1 MMIVH
6 EVILLRLYKR
16 NLINCFLWSLLRKKK
31 QASPLCKGRVLNCL
45 SRAKDLS
52 KRQGSIT
59 NPGFYWLPDR
69 KGFQCA
75 EHSINLRQ
83 LVQYIYV
90 GLILNQGLLNRD
102 FTVLREET
110 CSTMLMPISTV
121 WKILILK
128 SKC

>member
-31 QASPLCKGRVLNCL
+31 QASPLCKGRVLSCL

-59 NPGFYWLPDR
+59 NPGLCWLLDR

-110 CSTMLMPISTV
+110 CSSMLIAHAQR
-121 WKILILK
+121 
-128 SKC
+128 C

>member
-31 QASPLCKGRVLNCL
+31 QASPLCKGIVLSCL

-59 NPGFYWLPDR
+59 NPGLCWLLDR
-69 KGFQCA
+69 KGFQSGFSFHRFA
-75 EHSINLRQ
+75 GLVRFPINP
-83 LVQYIYV
+83 V
-90 GLILNQGLLNRD
+90 
-102 FTVLREET
+102 F
-110 CSTMLMPISTV
+110 
-121 WKILILK
+121 
-128 SKC
+128 